1 MYSIVAGYGG
11 ARSVYSIVAEY
22 DEARSVYSIVAEY
35 DGARSVYSI
44 VAGYDDLPPCPNR
57 SSSSSPNAQARHP
70 QLDWGSIYLDT
81 NRAHR
86 SQISLIR
93 WVTLLILQA
102 LSRTAHTKN
111 QSTRNAH
118 LDTRSESGM
127 TEREVCTHPLPG
139 MTTFHYVIPD
149 RLTVIP
155 NRPASSSPT

>member
-1 MYSIVAGYGG
+1 MPQPVNLVIPKHPS
-11 ARSVYSIVAEY
+11 
-22 DEARSVYSIVAEY
+22 
-35 DGARSVYSI
+35 
-44 VAGYDDLPPCPNR
+44 LPPPAAHHVTPKR
-57 SSSSSPNAQARHP
+57 PSSSSPAAHHVTPKRPSSSSPNAQARHP